1 MKISVSGATGK
12 ASQRIMREA
21 LLREIDVVSLLRN
34 AEKLEG
40 RPIEFVEK
48 DIFKLQ
54 KNLLHFDTVIN
65 AFKLPVGREKQHSK
79 IRNIFVNGSLF
90 VATRIKIAHQNRVH
104 ASTIAT
110 DSICLFYLSVIG
122 NEIVSAF
129 KWRMSVDSSAEVC

>member
-1 MKISVSGATGK
+1 MKIGVSGATGK

-54 KNLLHFDTVIN
+54 KTSFI
-65 AFKLPVGREKQHSK
+65 S
-79 IRNIFVNGSLF
+79 IR
-90 VATRIKIAHQNRVH
+90 
-104 ASTIAT
+104 
-110 DSICLFYLSVIG
+110 
-122 NEIVSAF
+122 
-129 KWRMSVDSSAEVC
+129 